1 MLCVTFSH
9 DKDDGEAEEQLHLT
23 AAGDG
28 KLLAHMPLVI
38 LSNSILII
46 IDHFYIWH
54 YSLLSSR
61 LTALMSHM
69 NLNGCIL
76 L

>member
-54 YSLLSSR
+54 YSLEQTHCAHVADSLRSCR
-61 LTALMSHM
+61 
-69 NLNGCIL
+69 I
-76 L
+76 